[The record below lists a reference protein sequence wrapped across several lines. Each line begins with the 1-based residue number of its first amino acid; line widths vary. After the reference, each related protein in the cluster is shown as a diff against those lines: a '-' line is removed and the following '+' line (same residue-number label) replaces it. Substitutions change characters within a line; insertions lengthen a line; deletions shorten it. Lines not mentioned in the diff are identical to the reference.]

1 MLIDL
6 ISFAISFV
14 ISFVIISEFGEV
26 VWQKTLGEALGF
38 AQCWGQSPPSVYIRI
53 NC

>member
-6 ISFAISFV
+6 ISFA

-26 VWQKTLGEALGF
+26 VWQKTLGAK
-38 AQCWGQSPPSVYIRI
+38 PPKRI
-53 NC
+53 YKD